1 LVHDNVIDV
10 TTTTLDE
17 RTQRDGG
24 AAGLLLAQLGRMAA
38 RRFKAALAPTGLT
51 TAHIGVLL
59 HLRDHGPTTQ
69 GALAAALDVD
79 PGNLVAALNDLEGK
93 ELALRRRD
101 PSDRRRHIVEI
112 SQSGAAL
119 LSEASR
125 ELAEAEEGLLGEL
138 DEAERSELQSLLS
151 RVAERTLTLEEPA
164 KTRSRRLRR

>member
-1 LVHDNVIDV
+1 M

-17 RTQRDGG
+17 RTHREGG
-24 AAGLLLAQLGRMAA
+24 TAGLLLARLGRVAA

-51 TAHIGVLL
+51 TTHIAVLL

-69 GALAAALDVD
+69 RALAAVLDVD
-79 PGNLVAALNDLEGK
+79 PGNLVAALNDLEAK

-112 SQSGAAL
+112 SESGAAL
-119 LSEASR
+119 LAEASR
-125 ELAEAEEGLLGEL
+125 ELADAEEGLLGEL

-151 RVAERTLTLEEPA
+151 RIAGGNLTLEEPA
-164 KTRSRRLRR
+164 RR